1 MKMTNFMLV
10 NFMNTLEAFQD
21 KKLPQKI
28 SYAIT
33 RNLMNISEEYQV
45 YAAQLKKIFDAYAD
59 YIVRDE
65 QGTIRYSPNGI
76 PIVEEAVTEEF
87 HEQLT
92 DLLNIEFDMDMYL
105 ISLDIFDY
113 EDKDR
118 RYDVLSADDIMKL
131 QMILCASNI

>member
-33 RNLMNISEEYQV
+33 RNLMNLSEEYQV

-65 QGTIRYSPNGI
+65 QENIRYSPNGI

>member
-33 RNLMNISEEYQV
+33 RNLMNLSEEYQV

-65 QGTIRYSPNGI
+65 QENIRYSPNGI
-76 PIVEEAVTEEF
+76 PTVEEAVTEEF